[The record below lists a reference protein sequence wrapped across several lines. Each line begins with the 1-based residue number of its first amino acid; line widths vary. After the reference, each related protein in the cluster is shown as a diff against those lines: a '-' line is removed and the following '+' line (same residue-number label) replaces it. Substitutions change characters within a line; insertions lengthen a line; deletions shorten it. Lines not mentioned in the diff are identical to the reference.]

1 MCVQVDR
8 PRPCPTPGHV
18 AFAAD
23 ITQNAKAACTTGLV
37 AALCVRRTRQLCP
50 CTRLPCVG
58 SAAARPSAPGSVG
71 RPGKAGL
78 SVGRTGTWRA
88 PGARGDVAPPPTPRP
103 SAKDGHSRPPRP
115 GPPIRPAPPPTVP
128 RPSLPPTAR
137 GTPGPSCGPRLPTL
151 TSVRPG
157 GADRGGRPGG
167 LPAAQHGA
175 EGAGDGDAVTRA
187 AAGPPG
193 VRLPQIPHPLQPR

>member
-1 MCVQVDR
+1 MTTSPVWVSTCGRVWGPEQSVAEPMCVQVDR

-50 CTRLPCVG
+50 CTRLPRVG

-88 PGARGDVAPPPTPRP
+88 PGARGDVAPPPPPGPAPRMGTPAHPAQGLLSAPPLPPPSLVRASRPRP
-103 SAKDGHSRPPRP
+103 AEPLARPVARASRR
-115 GPPIRPAPPPTVP
+115 
-128 RPSLPPTAR
+128 
-137 GTPGPSCGPRLPTL
+137 
-151 TSVRPG
+151 
-157 GADRGGRPGG
+157 
-167 LPAAQHGA
+167 
-175 EGAGDGDAVTRA
+175 
-187 AAGPPG
+187 
-193 VRLPQIPHPLQPR
+193 